1 MTAGGVTQL
10 LAHPRYE
17 VIPLAGA
24 EEAVLEHVPT
34 EVKVTVTTS
43 PKKGLEPTLELAERV
58 ARHGY
63 DVVPHLAATS

>member
-1 MTAGGVTQL
+1 MTAGGVTEL

-17 VIPLAGA
+17 VIPLAGV

-43 PKKGLEPTLELAERV
+43 PKKGLASTTSSMGWRSERSP
-58 ARHGY
+58 R
-63 DVVPHLAATS
+63 T